1 MFYFESWL
9 VKLSVEMDDRNDSLI
24 ENNEQQNE
32 ENIFPDY
39 DTQSE
44 LSLEMSEDHFSIDD
58 SNQLDG
64 SVSYQ
69 LKNSYFII
77 EYFYYYSEFK

>member
-1 MFYFESWL
+1 
-9 VKLSVEMDDRNDSLI
+9 MDDKNDSLI

>member
-1 MFYFESWL
+1 MVQFIMFYFESWL
-9 VKLSVEMDDRNDSLI
+9 VKLSIEMDDRNDSLI

-69 LKNSYFII
+69 LKN
-77 EYFYYYSEFK
+77 

>member
-1 MFYFESWL
+1 
-9 VKLSVEMDDRNDSLI
+9 MDDRNDSLI

-69 LKNSYFII
+69 LKNEHFII
-77 EYFYYYSEFK
+77 KCFYYYSGFK

>member
-1 MFYFESWL
+1 
-9 VKLSVEMDDRNDSLI
+9 MDDRNDSLI